1 MMQLTEV
8 GDYEAQTFKLKQMYN
23 RSRNVNITTEPPIL
37 VMCRFSSQINNKMDK
52 DFFGNVW
59 IKAEKDVREYPIGT
73 KFKALMGGHWIRT
86 ERGFK
91 WCTGSTF
98 PNVGGDWT
106 GEVCLP

>member
-1 MMQLTEV
+1 MKEEQNLENSTEQGLTIPV
-8 GDYEAQTFKLKQMYN
+8 VR
-23 RSRNVNITTEPPIL
+23 RSL
-37 VMCRFSSQINNKMDK
+37 SSQINNKMGK

-59 IKAEKDVREYPIGT
+59 VKADKDVREYPIGT
-73 KFKALMGGHWIRT
+73 KFKALTGGHWIRT

-98 PNVGGDWT
+98 PNVGGDWS

>member
-1 MMQLTEV
+1 MVNDFQKWLMEQGYYR
-8 GDYEAQTFKLKQMYN
+8 GDGGAWMKDGLIVSGKELNEKL
-23 RSRNVNITTEPPIL
+23 
-37 VMCRFSSQINNKMDK
+37 NNKMDK

-59 IKAEKDVREYPIGT
+59 IKADKDVREYPIGT

-86 ERGFK
+86 EQGFK

>member
-1 MMQLTEV
+1 MVKFL
-8 GDYEAQTFKLKQMYN
+8 QMFIKCTNVALAHKN
-23 RSRNVNITTEPPIL
+23 R

-59 IKAEKDVREYPIGT
+59 IKADKDVREYPIGT

-86 ERGFK
+86 EQGFK

-106 GEVCLP
+106 GEVSLP

>member
-1 MMQLTEV
+1 MPYNVWRLCVVALSKNLKLTTTLDRAITQNPCYV
-8 GDYEAQTFKLKQMYN
+8 PFIFK
-23 RSRNVNITTEPPIL
+23 
-37 VMCRFSSQINNKMDK
+37 INNKMYK

-59 IKAEKDVREYPIGT
+59 IKADKDVREYPIGT

-98 PNVGGDWT
+98 SNVGGDWT